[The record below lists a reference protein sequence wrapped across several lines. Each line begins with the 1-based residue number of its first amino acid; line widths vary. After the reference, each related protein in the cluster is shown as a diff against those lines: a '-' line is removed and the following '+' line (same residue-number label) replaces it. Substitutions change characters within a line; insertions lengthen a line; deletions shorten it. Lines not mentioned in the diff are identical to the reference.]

1 MQPQIFLSYSWKNKD
16 IADAIDNDWQA
27 VGLTLIRDVRDAKYK
42 QNLKQFMQ
50 RVHESDYVLL
60 LISKDYLESKN
71 CMYEALEVFGNP
83 DFKSKIL
90 PILTKD
96 AQISDTL
103 IRLAYIEY
111 WDAKQ
116 QKLNDSLKRMASS
129 PIRAASIIEDLRQL
143 AKIGDSIDAFAS
155 EIKDMLCASWP
166 TVQKEGYAI
175 IFDHIGFNGDQRGI
189 LEECAR
195 IIFMDNEEDQ
205 ELALEK
211 LKADNSSSAFI
222 SYTESTVAYRAK
234 KYKKARKIIE
244 ELIINYPTFYIAYNS
259 LAYLLEDKL
268 QDYEGARQYYE
279 RGLAINP
286 NYDALHRGLGSLLED
301 HFQDY
306 EGARQHYERALAISP
321 DSSDNHY
328 SMALLMGKNFN
339 DYTKSRYH
347 FERSLALN
355 AEDSATHYNY
365 AYLLA
370 NYLNEPTSAKY
381 HYEQAVR
388 IEPTYAAAHNNL
400 AIIAQDEGDY
410 DKMRYYLEQA
420 LAADSSNAQANHNY
434 GKLMWDHYRD
444 YPKAR
449 QYFEAELATQ
459 PDNASTHESLA
470 HLLALHS
477 EEFDLA
483 RQHYEQALALA
494 PASVTT
500 HCSTPQ

>member
-1 MQPQIFLSYSWKNKD
+1 KD

-116 QKLNDSLKRMASS
+116 QQLNDSLKRMASS

-175 IFDHIGFNGDQRGI
+175 IFDHIGFNGDQHGI
-189 LEECAR
+189 LEECVR

-205 ELALEK
+205 ELSLAK
-211 LKADNSSSAFI
+211 LKAENLSSAFI

-234 KYKKARKIIE
+234 KYKKARKLTE
-244 ELIINYPTFYIAYNS
+244 ELIASYPTFYIAYNS
-259 LAYLLEDKL
+259 LAYLLEDK
-268 QDYEGARQYYE
+268 
-279 RGLAINP
+279 
-286 NYDALHRGLGSLLED
+286 
-301 HFQDY
+301 FQDY
-306 EGARQHYERALAISP
+306 EE
-321 DSSDNHY
+321 
-328 SMALLMGKNFN
+328 
-339 DYTKSRYH
+339 
-347 FERSLALN
+347 LN
-355 AEDSATHYNY
+355 SEDEATHYNY

-370 NYLNEPTSAKY
+370 NYLNDPAGAKY

-388 IEPTYAAAHNNL
+388 LKPDYVAAHNNL

-410 DKMRYYLEQA
+410 EKMRYHLEQA
-420 LAADSSNAQANHNY
+420 LAADPANAQANHNY
-434 GKLMWDHYRD
+434 GKLMWDYYRD

-449 QYFEAELATQ
+449 QHFEAELATQ
-459 PDNASTHESLA
+459 PDDANAHGILA
-470 HLLALHS
+470 HLLTLYS
-477 EEFDLA
+477 EEYDVA
-483 RQHYEQALALA
+483 RQHYEQALTLA
-494 PASVTT
+494 PTNATT
-500 HCSTPQ
+500 HHLFAILLQQRFQD